1 MQRQR
6 TIEIIGVPSDLGANI
21 RGANMGPATLRIA
34 NLKTKIEQQGYSV
47 VDLGDLHVPIRE
59 SLESKILEEKYL
71 SPISELCRNLSAI
84 TEGILD
90 RGHIPLIIGGDHSV
104 AIGSI
109 SGILRYFHKQDAEV
123 GLIWVDAHADVNTPA
138 TSPSGNIH
146 GMPLATLLGRG
157 HDILTAISTKKLRP
171 ENTALI
177 GIRNIDDEEK
187 RILRETGI
195 KYYSMRDIDEKG
207 MFTVM
212 REAIA
217 FASNG
222 TSGIHVS
229 FDIDG
234 IDPRY
239 APGVSTPVSGG
250 LTLREAHL
258 CLEMLSETQKLVSLE
273 FVEINPITDVG
284 AQTAHVTVDLILS
297 ALGKSIV

>member
-1 MQRQR
+1 
-6 TIEIIGVPSDLGANI
+6 
-21 RGANMGPATLRIA
+21 MGPATLRIA